1 MKYAFA
7 LLKYALVSFGI
18 FTYGLSNAT
27 TALSLQEQAK
37 ITIEQ
42 LYHRLDTRPNISM
55 SQRLEVISSSFINKP
70 YILGSLG
77 EGVSARYD
85 QFPLYRTDGFDC
97 DTYVNTVIALA
108 LANSFESFT
117 QCLKGIRYK
126 NGQISYIKR
135 NHFTSI
141 DWNKNNQK
149 RGILKDITL
158 EIKDQSNKPVAELS
172 KTLIDKAGWY
182 KAKNKD
188 SIRLINN
195 TEQEQDVR
203 LRELKAKGEQ
213 LISQRAQIA
222 YIPLAKLFP
231 QPDKPDYYLFNQIP
245 DGAIIEIVRP
255 NWDLRDRIGTAL
267 DVSHLGFVFK
277 IKNQLYFRQASS
289 QYAKIVTVP
298 LIDYLQ
304 DALKSPTIKG
314 INIQVVVP
322 DKPVVDTQ
330 CQL

>member
-1 MKYAFA
+1 MKYVFTS
-7 LLKYALVSFGI
+7 LKYALVAFSLCICAF
-18 FTYGLSNAT
+18 SNAA
-27 TALSLQEQAK
+27 TALARQEQAK

-42 LYHRLDTRPNISM
+42 LYHTLSTRPNISM
-55 SQRLEVISSSFINKP
+55 SQRLEVISSRFINTP
-70 YILGSLG
+70 YILGPLG
-77 EGVSARYD
+77 EGVAARYD

-97 DTYVNTVIALA
+97 DTYVNTVLALA

-126 NGQISYIKR
+126 NGQISYINR

-149 RGILKDITL
+149 RGILKDITQ
-158 EIKDQSNKPVAELS
+158 EIKDQSNQPVAELS

-188 SIRLINN
+188 SIRIING
-195 TEQEQDVR
+195 TEQEQDMR

-213 LISQRAQIA
+213 LKSQRAQIA
-222 YIPLAKLFP
+222 YIPLTKLFP
-231 QPDKPDYYLFNQIP
+231 QQDKPNYYLFNQIP
-245 DGAIIEIVRP
+245 NGAIIEIIRP
-255 NWDLRDRIGTAL
+255 NWDLGDRIGTAL

-322 DKPVVDTQ
+322 DKPVLNSQ